1 MSLQI
6 QLRDGP
12 GGQHRQPPR
21 SLRLWH
27 LRERT
32 LFVLCSRR
40 VSLRNGGCRL
50 AATWWTA
57 ITCTTPAPPA
67 AGAGGARSTSRATS
81 GRTSRSSTTAP
92 MRSTTSTACWRRPV
106 PNPRYFRPRFCPH
119 VWTGCRRLVPRRPL
133 RAPGAQ
139 QEPAEPPAHR
149 RAWVVQ
155 LRGRRPQQLHAE
167 QPVIPVPRRYRR
179 GCSLLRGRAD
189 PVALGCRH
197 RLPCATTAAA
207 QPCLHHRLTLCWM
220 CQCTPGRT
228 AGAEGTDLGAQNVVY
243 RPVLATRRE
252 GIHLQSC
259 VCHPFC
265 QCILH

>member
-1 MSLQI
+1 MV
-6 QLRDGP
+6 DGDY
-12 GGQHRQPPR
+12 
-21 SLRLWH
+21 
-27 LRERT
+27 
-32 LFVLCSRR
+32 VYD
-40 VSLRNGGCRL
+40 
-50 AATWWTA
+50 
-57 ITCTTPAPPA
+57 
-67 AGAGGARSTSRATS
+67 AGST
-81 GRTSRSSTTAP
+81 G
-92 MRSTTSTACWRRPV
+92 CWRWWGQIHI
-106 PNPRYFRPRFCPH
+106 PRHEWSHIAVQYDGTNEKHYVNGMLAETGTYQTHATFDRGSASSH
-119 VWTGCRRLVPRRPL
+119 VRAGCRRLVPRRPL

-149 RAWVVQ
+149 RAWVIQ

-197 RLPCATTAAA
+197 RLPCATAAAA

-259 VCHPFC
+259 VWHPFC